1 MQLNP
6 ITGKKLTMLKKN
18 KNTQNLNL
26 IILTLISFDLE
37 INSISKSKK
46 TKNELRKYLQ
56 IHDFSGKNRNQ
67 FNQLIFLLRDF
78 ELNKKIIREIN
89 EYFNYLNLE
98 NHSKQKTGPKKIIK
112 YKLQQH
118 GNKFHYYS
126 NKLGIQNDYKENFYL
141 MLIGLILTEKMFT
154 EIEKSKIYY

>member
-56 IHDFSGKNRNQ
+56 IHDFSGKNINQ

-98 NHSKQKTGPKKIIK
+98 NHSKQKTRPKKIIE
-112 YKLQQH
+112 YKLQH
-118 GNKFHYYS
+118 TAT
-126 NKLGIQNDYKENFYL
+126 NF
-141 MLIGLILTEKMFT
+141 IITQT
-154 EIEKSKIYY
+154 N

>member
-37 INSISKSKK
+37 INSISKSEK

-56 IHDFSGKNRNQ
+56 IHDFC
-67 FNQLIFLLRDF
+67 FLRF
-78 ELNKKIIREIN
+78 
-89 EYFNYLNLE
+89 
-98 NHSKQKTGPKKIIK
+98 
-112 YKLQQH
+112 
-118 GNKFHYYS
+118 
-126 NKLGIQNDYKENFYL
+126 
-141 MLIGLILTEKMFT
+141 
-154 EIEKSKIYY
+154 